1 MRSFAQWVYIFNL
14 FNIYM
19 LNSWFICL
27 TVFNSLRSY
36 HTAFHSSHTIF
47 TFLLAVHKGSNFPIS
62 SCTCYFPF
70 FFFNYYLSLCEI
82 IPLCIMSWV
91 SLMTNNVGH
100 LFMCLL
106 ATCIFSLANV
116 CSNPLPF
123 LKPIWFEFLFLNF
136 RAS

>member
-1 MRSFAQWVYIFNL
+1 
-14 FNIYM
+14 M

-27 TVFNSLRSY
+27 TVFNSLRNY

-47 TFLLAVHKGSNFPIS
+47 TSLLAVGQRSTFHIL
-62 SCTCYFPF
+62 CACYFLFFF
-70 FFFNYYLSLCEI
+70 FFFNYHLSLCEI
-82 IPLCIMSWV
+82 IFVLCLGFPNVI
-91 SLMTNNVGH
+91 NNVGH

-123 LKPIWFEFLFLNF
+123 LKPIWFEFLLLNF